1 MSEEKTNS
9 ALEEQ
14 IARITNMEGVLR
26 EGSRIVAA
34 LDASLSEL
42 TALAPGLAALNQ
54 YFGSSLW
61 WEDFDADEAG
71 KLPADLPRGILSEDE
86 AFNLLEDYR
95 SLLERMA
102 DLARRVLPAEEAPA
116 DMEVMGE

>member
-14 IARITNMEGVLR
+14 IARITNMEGILR

>member
-14 IARITNMEGVLR
+14 IARITNMEGILR

-42 TALAPGLAALNQ
+42 TTLAPGLAALNQ

-102 DLARRVLPAEEAPA
+102 DLARRILPAEEAPA